1 MYPNP
6 TKDSFTIEAKGIIQN
21 VAVFNMLGQEVLS
34 INPNDLSATIDLSG
48 FQNSIYLVKTNIDGN
63 VTTSKIIKE

>member
-1 MYPNP
+1 
-6 TKDSFTIEAKGIIQN
+6 
-21 VAVFNMLGQEVLS
+21 MLGQEVLS

-48 FQNSIYLVKTNIDGN
+48 FKNSIYLVKTNIDGN